1 MPAVLPALD
10 LIPLDP
16 VLCMAINANPVAA
29 LSPQADNA
37 AEVEPWTSRVAAM
50 TRDLQQWSGAAKPW
64 IGYLAIRENDR
75 ALVGTCAFK
84 GPPRDGAVEIAYFTF
99 PPFEGQGVA
108 SAMAAE
114 LVARSLAEPG
124 IAAVLAHT
132 LAEESPATR
141 ILHRLG
147 FITVG
152 TVNDPDDGPIW
163 RWARRR

>member
-1 MPAVLPALD
+1 MPASLPALD

-16 VLCMAINANPVAA
+16 VLCLAIAADPVRA
-29 LSPQADNA
+29 LLPQADNA
-37 AEVEPWTSRVAAM
+37 AEVEPWTSRVASM
-50 TRDLQQWSGAAKPW
+50 TRDLQKWSGAAKPW

-84 GPPRDGAVEIAYFTF
+84 GPPRDGAVEIAWFTF

-114 LVARSLAEPG
+114 LVARALSEPG
-124 IAAVLAHT
+124 ITAVLAHT
-132 LAEESPATR
+132 MAQDGPSTR

-147 FITVG
+147 FLRAATIS
-152 TVNDPDDGPIW
+152 DPDDGPVW
-163 RWARRR
+163 RWARGR